1 MKKKGKNAMNDFI
14 RDANQEE
21 NRFIIKRSGTQVV
34 YEPIKIQRAIE
45 KANAEEYRE
54 ELKLSK
60 DEIDSIVN
68 GISKEVYRS
77 PRAFSVEEIQEKVL
91 EGIFYARKKTV
102 YDLYRDYRNK
112 HAERRTKSELDKKI
126 EGIVEVISEK
136 SGQVSIKNEEVKQ
149 ENSNKNPTVLSVQRD
164 YMAGEWSRHYTDK
177 YLLPEDITKAH
188 KEGIIHFHDSDYFSQ
203 KMHNCDLV
211 NLEDMLQN
219 GTCISGTKIDT
230 PKSFI
235 TACTVASQIVAQVAS
250 SQYGGQTI
258 TMSHLAPFVDVSRQ
272 KIRKRLGQ
280 ELREAEVRIADE
292 KFDELVEKEVRKEVE
307 NGCQTI
313 QYQLITLQSTNGQA
327 PFVTVFFYLNEVP
340 EGKLRDD
347 LAMIIEVMLE
357 QRILGVKDS
366 KGFYISPAF
375 PKLIYVLQEDNIY
388 EGSKYFYLTELAAR
402 CTAKRMVPDYI
413 SEKKMKE
420 LKGDVYPCMGKRILS
435 PCKTSLTMARG
446 CDVA

>member
-1 MKKKGKNAMNDFI
+1 MNDFI

-313 QYQLITLQSTNGQA
+313 QYQLITLQSTNG
-327 PFVTVFFYLNEVP
+327 
-340 EGKLRDD
+340 
-347 LAMIIEVMLE
+347 
-357 QRILGVKDS
+357 
-366 KGFYISPAF
+366 
-375 PKLIYVLQEDNIY
+375 
-388 EGSKYFYLTELAAR
+388 
-402 CTAKRMVPDYI
+402 
-413 SEKKMKE
+413 
-420 LKGDVYPCMGKRILS
+420 
-435 PCKTSLTMARG
+435 
-446 CDVA
+446 